1 LIVSCALLIAL
12 ATSGRFTVWHAAT
25 ASLSRSLAL
34 IRPPAL
40 WKHLE
45 QPGHHQNPP
54 AFFSSVQQKNGWRTV
69 SAPIL
74 AELRRMLGALGADVS
89 DLRGEAP
96 LY

>member
-1 LIVSCALLIAL
+1 MRAWQGSHTL
-12 ATSGRFTVWHAAT
+12 FEP
-25 ASLSRSLAL
+25 SLAL
-34 IRPPAL
+34 ALQAL